1 MGDYL
6 SRSKRRGLIV
16 EGKHDLI
23 AYDCL
28 LRKMGYIPKV
38 RQTHGNGNL
47 IKKIH
52 AWVGLLKQY
61 NCAKIIAL
69 KDLNFK
75 SKEELQEECSN
86 FPNDVPLCTASKTLE
101 AWMVA
106 DENALKRQFRNPRVK
121 TIPNPE
127 KLDKPYEILKN
138 IYRENGK
145 KYIALKELPKIID
158 EIDLDV
164 LRSKCPSF
172 SDFENALA

>member
-1 MGDYL
+1 M

-23 AYDCL
+23 AYDRL

-38 RQTHGNGNL
+38 RQTRGNGNL
-47 IKKIH
+47 INKIH
-52 AWVGLLKQY
+52 AWVEFLRQY

-75 SKEELQEECSN
+75 NKKELEKECSH
-86 FPNDVPLCTASKTLE
+86 FPNDVPLSVAIKSLE

-106 DENALKRQFRNPRVK
+106 DENALRKQFRNPRVK
-121 TIPNPE
+121 PIPNPE
-127 KLDKPYEILKN
+127 QLDKPYEILRN

-145 KYIALKELPKIID
+145 KYIAIKELPKIID

-172 SDFENALA
+172 IDFENALVL